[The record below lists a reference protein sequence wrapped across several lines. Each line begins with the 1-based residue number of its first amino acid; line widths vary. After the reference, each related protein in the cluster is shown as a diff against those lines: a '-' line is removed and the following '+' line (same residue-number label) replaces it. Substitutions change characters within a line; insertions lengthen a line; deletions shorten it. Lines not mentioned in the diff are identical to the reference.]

1 MGKDYRG
8 NFRQEC
14 LVKDC
19 DCDEFEASSNAEN
32 DSRYN
37 CNYCGCPPAKHKHCN
52 PPGAAR
58 SSGSDTV
65 TASSPE
71 NLAPS
76 SLLGLHF
83 TPPKEPKWMHTEY
96 GYVPNARK
104 KICLFGNELLPKF

>member
-1 MGKDYRG
+1 MGKDYQG

-19 DCDEFEASSNAEN
+19 DCHEFEASSNAEN

-37 CNYCGCPPAKHKHCN
+37 CNYCGCPPAKHKRCN

-58 SSGSDTV
+58 SLGSDTV

-83 TPPKEPKWMHTEY
+83 TPPKEPKWMHTKC
-96 GYVPNARK
+96 GYVPNA
-104 KICLFGNELLPKF
+104 